1 MTTAITI
8 SSRAR
13 RLVCRYERWMPTL
26 PGGPRTPLSYVGA
39 LSPLRSPSL
48 SGLRRIG
55 TTLACGRRSR
65 HTPAASLRP
74 RPRQLPKSSCVH
86 MRAMRMLRTWLAC
99 RVDRAVVGMRPAACC
114 PQETAH
120 AHARQ
125 MQAVSPCRWNNL
137 RHKFPNE
144 YKFPLNWRSRK
155 YVVDLYWYQ
164 HLPLLPNSRWTCR
177 EGRGD
182 LWICWK
188 EKKKKSGQNLAG
200 SSHTKFL
207 TFWHIKKKKSENVRL
222 LHCKAVCCL
231 SVSDKNV

>member
-1 MTTAITI
+1 MTAITI

-48 SGLRRIG
+48 S
-55 TTLACGRRSR
+55 R

-74 RPRQLPKSSCVH
+74 RPRPRQLPNSGAPGFIAAIDVVASLLTPDEAQSLAVFTCVRCGCCARGCQSSA
-86 MRAMRMLRTWLAC
+86 RAC

-144 YKFPLNWRSRK
+144 YKFPLN
-155 YVVDLYWYQ
+155 
-164 HLPLLPNSRWTCR
+164 
-177 EGRGD
+177 
-182 LWICWK
+182 
-188 EKKKKSGQNLAG
+188 
-200 SSHTKFL
+200 
-207 TFWHIKKKKSENVRL
+207 
-222 LHCKAVCCL
+222 
-231 SVSDKNV
+231 